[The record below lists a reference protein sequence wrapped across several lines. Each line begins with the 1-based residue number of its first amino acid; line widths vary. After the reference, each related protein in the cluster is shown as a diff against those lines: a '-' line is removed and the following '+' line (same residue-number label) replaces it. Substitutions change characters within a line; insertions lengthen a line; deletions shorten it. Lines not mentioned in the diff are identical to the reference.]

1 MHLSDWKGQIL
12 APSLPRPHLRVG
24 SEGKSIL
31 LEILVY
37 LRSSSG
43 KLILPFVS
51 VLTAVVF
58 EQILACRTLGP
69 CYFAVIAVASIILQ
83 VLTSLTAGCA
93 CCLTILPST
102 QKILEML
109 VLSEACSERD
119 VFSSW
124 RWCLYKANS
133 QSKCLQWLFFLNAVK
148 NIS

>member
-1 MHLSDWKGQIL
+1 M
-12 APSLPRPHLRVG
+12 
-24 SEGKSIL
+24 
-31 LEILVY
+31 Y

-93 CCLTILPST
+93 CCLTILPRKSWRCWFF
-102 QKILEML
+102 QRL
-109 VLSEACSERD
+109 VLKEMFFLRGGGVFIKQIARVNACSG
-119 VFSSW
+119 
-124 RWCLYKANS
+124 
-133 QSKCLQWLFFLNAVK
+133 FFF
-148 NIS
+148 